1 MTTRSAQRVRF
12 FARSLRFILPFQSR
26 SQANLI
32 EREESQIIEKELV
45 NAIKRNHRVIDRFF
59 IISLTVAL
67 LLMPAMQARAQGK
80 RARARDAAQKEQIQ
94 PDISQAN
101 KTDFTRSAELY
112 KSSLQDLLAVREES
126 VKKAAERL
134 AKLKE
139 LYTDGIISR
148 LELEANEKAVADAQ
162 ASADDVRRKIEAT
175 DQLIAEAS
183 AEAEG
188 AETDAALTLAPSDPK
203 VRRVAYFRYNGTGG
217 WSLSAAA
224 KIESFFV
231 NKFGR
236 RLPVSAFG
244 QSDLHN
250 RWGYDHRDALDVGLH
265 PDSAEGQALMVHLQS
280 AGIPFIAFRRA
291 VAGSAT
297 GPHIHIGRPSHKTS
311 AR

>member
-1 MTTRSAQRVRF
+1 MFGRIFS
-12 FARSLRFILPFQSR
+12 
-26 SQANLI
+26 
-32 EREESQIIEKELV
+32 
-45 NAIKRNHRVIDRFF
+45 
-59 IISLTVAL
+59 ISLVAAL
-67 LLMPAMQARAQGK
+67 LLMPAVRAGAQGK
-80 RARARDAAQKEQIQ
+80 RTQPRDVTQKEQAQ
-94 PDISQAN
+94 EVSAAPSNQ
-101 KTDFTRSAELY
+101 TDFTRSAELY

-126 VKKAAERL
+126 AKQAAERL

-148 LELEANEKAVADAQ
+148 REIELNEKALADAQ

-188 AETDAALTLAPSDPK
+188 AGENVALTSIASDSK
-203 VRRVAYFRYNGTGG
+203 VRRVAYFRYNGTTA
-217 WSLSAAA
+217 WSLSAAP

-236 RLPVSAFG
+236 RLPVSASG

-250 RWGYDHRDALDVGLH
+250 RWGYDHREALDVGLH
-265 PDSAEGQALMVHLQS
+265 PDSAEGQALMAYLQS